1 MPAKSITDDPDALA
15 DYLAAA
21 LLPDSIDRFTT
32 EATLLL
38 LFFAATTDPDDELPF
53 ETIADLSPTAI
64 DIARRAI
71 SR

>member
-1 MPAKSITDDPDALA
+1 M
-15 DYLAAA
+15 
-21 LLPDSIDRFTT
+21 DRFTT